1 MNSEPGGESTL
12 TYTNRPSASPRVYT
26 YELDASGIS
35 SRADSGASRRIDYA
49 DIVEVNMSVV
59 GGRISC
65 RIRSPREKLTI
76 DSHRFVSL
84 GEFQFQGAEFLTFVW
99 ALHEMLAPHA
109 DSIRFKRGSG
119 FMFYLCIGLIVICV
133 LVIAAVPIAI
143 VTAGKRIDAQ
153 AIVIML
159 SAGGL
164 GVGALLPLALM
175 SKPRRYECES
185 PPFVARPP

>member
-1 MNSEPGGESTL
+1 
-12 TYTNRPSASPRVYT
+12 
-26 YELDASGIS
+26 
-35 SRADSGASRRIDYA
+35 
-49 DIVEVNMSVV
+49 
-59 GGRISC
+59 
-65 RIRSPREKLTI
+65 
-76 DSHRFVSL
+76 
-84 GEFQFQGAEFLTFVW
+84 
-99 ALHEMLAPHA
+99 
-109 DSIRFKRGSG
+109 
-119 FMFYLCIGLIVICV
+119 MFYLCIGLIVICV